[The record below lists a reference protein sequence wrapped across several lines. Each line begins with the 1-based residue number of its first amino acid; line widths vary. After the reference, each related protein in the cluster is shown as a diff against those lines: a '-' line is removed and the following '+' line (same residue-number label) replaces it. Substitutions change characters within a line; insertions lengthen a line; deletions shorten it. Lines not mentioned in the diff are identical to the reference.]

1 MRIIHK
7 KDKCMGC
14 LACATACEKYFE
26 SDENGLAH
34 LKGSKKN
41 AKTGDYELE
50 ITATKQDKQA
60 LEDAESVCPVHII
73 SLEK

>member
-1 MRIIHK
+1 MKITHK

-26 SDENGLAH
+26 SDDNGLAH
-34 LKGSKKN
+34 LKGSLKN
-41 AKTGDYELE
+41 SKTGDYELDTSVSPE
-50 ITATKQDKQA
+50 DEQS
-60 LEDAESVCPVHII
+60 LRDAESVCPVHII

>member
-1 MRIIHK
+1 MKITHQ

-14 LACATACEKYFE
+14 LACATACEKYFG

-41 AKTGDYELE
+41 SKTGNYELE
-50 ITATKQDKQA
+50 CVVASKDKQA

-73 SLEK
+73 HLEG